1 MQHRVRIVAPPG
13 SGGVLH
19 RIIGFIKAY
28 AASRESLMRQRG
40 KIVAP
45 PGPGG
50 VLHRIIGFIKTDAA
64 SRHEKP
70 PRL

>member
-1 MQHRVRIVAPPG
+1 L
-13 SGGVLH
+13 LH
-19 RIIGFIKAY
+19 RIIGFIKTD